1 MADDG
6 IFSVHW
12 DGDSKK
18 RQELGHHGVLWHLVA
33 AILVIFP
40 CWKIFQRVGLN
51 PALSLF
57 IFVPGLG
64 WWIAGAILAYSNWP
78 AVAASP
84 GGDSTN
90 A

>member
-1 MADDG
+1 MRHNGLLYHVIIA
-6 IFSVHW
+6 
-12 DGDSKK
+12 
-18 RQELGHHGVLWHLVA
+18 L
-33 AILVIFP
+33 LVIVP

-64 WWIAGAILAYSNWP
+64 WWISGAILAFSKWP
-78 AVAASP
+78 TDVAP
-84 GGDSTN
+84 HGGGTTN